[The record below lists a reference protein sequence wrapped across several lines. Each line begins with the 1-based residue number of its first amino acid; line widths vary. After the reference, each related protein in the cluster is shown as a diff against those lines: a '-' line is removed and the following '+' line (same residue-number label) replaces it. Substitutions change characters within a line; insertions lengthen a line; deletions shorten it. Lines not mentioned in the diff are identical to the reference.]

1 MRVLGDIVAKQGR
14 MLGDRTA
21 LIDAVSDRRYSFREL
36 AERSARIANGLKALG
51 VGPGDR
57 VAMLLGNSPVC
68 AELPFGITLAGAIMV
83 NVNERLKQ
91 EEVAYILEDSGAC
104 AVITS
109 QGLLGALEAA
119 RDRLPGLRHLV
130 TVDGATSGTQDYES
144 MLAEASPLPPEH
156 TVDPDATAMLIYTS
170 GTTGRPKGVQLTH
183 TNLISSAT
191 NWLMECYT
199 DPDGAYLAVGPYYHS
214 GCISHMAALMRGLT
228 VVPAVFD
235 PAHVLDLIERHRI
248 TDTLLVPTMIAMLLQ
263 QPELLDAHDLSSLR
277 SVFYAASPIPKPV
290 LVKALERFG
299 PIFVQMYGLTETAT
313 LSTILRK
320 DDHRIGGDDRRLA
333 SCGRPVTHVEVRV
346 GTVETEC
353 APGEPGEVLIRGGN
367 VTPGYWDR
375 PEATA
380 ATLVDGWMHTGD
392 IGVWDEEGFLYVVDR
407 KHDMI
412 ISGGANVY
420 PSEIEE
426 VLHEHPAI
434 AEATVIGTPDETW
447 GETVVA
453 VVARRPGAELSE
465 QDVIDYCAERLAG
478 YKKPRRVSFVDALPR
493 SAIGKVDK
501 PTLRTQAREAAGSVA

>member
-1 MRVLGDIVAKQGR
+1 MRVLGDIVARQGR
-14 MLGDRTA
+14 RLGDRTA

-36 AERSARIANGLKALG
+36 AERSARIANGLRSLG

-83 NVNERLKQ
+83 NVNERLKS
-91 EEVAYILEDSGAC
+91 EEVAYILENSGAC
-104 AVITS
+104 AVVTS
-109 QGLLGALEAA
+109 QGLLGALESA
-119 RDRLPGLRHLV
+119 RDRLPGLRHVLTIDGV
-130 TVDGATSGTQDYES
+130 TTGTIDYEAV
-144 MLAEASPLPPEH
+144 LAEASPFPPAQAPN
-156 TVDPDATAMLIYTS
+156 PDATAMLIYTS

-183 TNLISSAT
+183 DNLISSAT

-199 DPDGAYLAVGPYYHS
+199 DPDGVYLAVGPYYHS

-228 VVPAVFD
+228 VVPAVFE
-235 PAHVLDLIERHRI
+235 PKHVLDLIERHRV
-248 TDTLLVPTMIAMLLQ
+248 TDTLFVPTMIAMLLQ
-263 QPELLDAHDLSSLR
+263 QPELLDSHDLSSLR

-290 LVKALERFG
+290 LSKALERFG

-320 DDHRIGGDDRRLA
+320 NEHLSGDDRRLS

-346 GTVETEC
+346 GTADGEC
-353 APGEPGEVLIRGGN
+353 PPGEPGEVLIRGKN
-367 VTPGYWDR
+367 VTPGYWGR
-375 PEATA
+375 PDASA
-380 ATLVDGWMHTGD
+380 AALVDGWMHTGD
-392 IGVWDEEGFLYVVDR
+392 IGVWDDAGFLYIVDR

-420 PSEIEE
+420 PSEIEA
-426 VLHEHPAI
+426 VLHAHPAI
-434 AEATVIGTPDETW
+434 AEAAVIGLPDETW

-453 VVARRPGAELSE
+453 VIARRPGTDLSE

-501 PTLRTQAREAAGSVA
+501 PSMRLQMREAAGSVA